1 MHVWCTP
8 LLQISQKQQPCL
20 TPWVLQSATG
30 VRSATF
36 SVLIFSKGQHL
47 WMLIKFEQLVL
58 VHLSWP
64 ENKWGKTDMMFRIN
78 ATDGK
83 HWGKTEYS
91 TGEACVKIA
100 DQLIAV
106 ESLSVNIYAHK
117 YEIAFLQIFPHGCS
131 NWSVLLKLTLCGL
144 VQNSST
150 GREGWDREKIKA
162 AFR

>member
-8 LLQISQKQQPCL
+8 LIASLLQISQKQQPCL

-36 SVLIFSKGQHL
+36 SVLIFSKGQPL
-47 WMLIKFEQLVL
+47 WMLIKSEQLVL

-64 ENKWGKTDMMFRIN
+64 ENQWGKTDMMFRIN
-78 ATDGK
+78 ATHGK

-91 TGEACVKIA
+91 TGKACVKIA

-106 ESLSVNIYAHK
+106 ESLSVNFFAHK
-117 YEIAFLQIFPHGCS
+117 YEIVFLQTFSPWLQQLICFLEAHAVWVGA
-131 NWSVLLKLTLCGL
+131 K
-144 VQNSST
+144 QRHRKRRMRQ
-150 GREGWDREKIKA
+150 RED
-162 AFR
+162 